1 MNNDINNKKTEI
13 PTGISLNDKDYLTIL
28 LELLKCTEK
37 NLAVA
42 LTESSNESL
51 YKEFKRMFDE
61 YATFQRK
68 AYELMFKNGWY
79 KLEKQDSQKINQK
92 YNMLNQEL
100 TDLETNN

>member
-13 PTGISLNDKDYLTIL
+13 PKGISLNDKDYLSVL

-42 LTESSNESL
+42 ITEASNETL
-51 YKEFKRMFDE
+51 YKEFKTMFDE
-61 YATFQRK
+61 FATYQRK

-79 KLEKQDSQKINQK
+79 KLETATKTKINTLIK
-92 YNMLNQEL
+92 
-100 TDLETNN
+100 DLETEVNNLN